1 MTDIALDPRRLR
13 GMYLVLAMANFAV
26 GIGAFSVVGVLSPL
40 ATSLGVSV
48 ADAGWMMTIYA
59 LLYAVSSPVL
69 VALSGRFDRAQ
80 VLVCG
85 LVLLALGATIGALAG
100 NYAVVLAARAM
111 MAVGGGLVTPV
122 TSAVG
127 LATTQPAGRG
137 RALATIFG
145 GLTLAQ
151 ALGVPLGAW
160 LGYAFSWRMTFALV
174 AVVAAVAAIVVHRM
188 VPRGLKVQPTSLA
201 TLGRI
206 LRTPRLMMAV
216 AFTAFFMGGVFVLY
230 TYLAPF
236 LETRYGL
243 ARTGV
248 TTVLLVYG
256 AGAVLGNSLG
266 GRLNDRIGAARTLAL
281 LGAGQ
286 LLMLPLLS
294 LATMPIWLVALLI
307 GFWSA
312 LGWSFN
318 VPQQARL
325 GALDPA
331 RAPVLLALNAAAI
344 YVGTS
349 VGAAIGGRVVEAAG
363 FGALGP
369 IGAAMI
375 VVAILSLAAVRW
387 MSRADRV
394 CAA

>member
-1 MTDIALDPRRLR
+1 MNDTGTLDPRRLR
-13 GMYLVLAMANFAV
+13 VLYLVLAMANFAV
-26 GIGAFSVVGVLSPL
+26 GLGAFSVVGVLSPL
-40 ATSLGVSV
+40 STSLGIKVS
-48 ADAGWMMTIYA
+48 DAGWLMTIYA
-59 LLYAVSSPVL
+59 LVYALSSPVL

-85 LVLLALGATIGALAG
+85 LTLLAIGAAIGALASD
-100 NYAVVLAARAM
+100 YSVVLAARAL

-127 LATTQPAGRG
+127 LATTKPEGRG

-160 LGYAFSWRMTFALV
+160 LGYAFSWRMTFVLV
-174 AVVAAVAAIVVHRM
+174 AAYAAIAAVVLYRL
-188 VPRGLKVQPTSLA
+188 VPRGLKIQPTSLA

-206 LRTPRLMMAV
+206 LLTPRLMLAV

-236 LETRYGL
+236 LETQYGL
-243 ARTGV
+243 ARAGV

-266 GRLNDRIGAARTLAL
+266 GRLNDRIGAARTLLL
-281 LGAGQ
+281 LGCGQ

-294 LATMPIWLVALLI
+294 LVIMPVWLIAILI

-349 VGAAIGGRVVEAAG
+349 VGAAIGGRVVEAVG

-369 IGAAMI
+369 IGATMI
-375 VVAILSLAAVRW
+375 LVAILSLGAVRW
-387 MSRADRV
+387 LAR
-394 CAA
+394 

>member
-1 MTDIALDPRRLR
+1 MTAATFDATRLR
-13 GMYLVLAMANFAV
+13 VVYLALAMANFAV

-40 ATSLGVSV
+40 STSLDISVS
-48 ADAGWMMTIYA
+48 AAGWLMTIYA
-59 LLYAVSSPVL
+59 IVYAVSSPVL

-85 LVLLALGATIGALAG
+85 LVLLALGAVIGALAG
-100 NYAVVLAARAM
+100 NYAVVLASRAM

-127 LATTQPAGRG
+127 LATTQAEGRG

-151 ALGVPLGAW
+151 ALGVPVGAW
-160 LGYAFSWRMTFALV
+160 LGYAFSWRMTFGLVAACAAAAALV
-174 AVVAAVAAIVVHRM
+174 VFRL

-206 LRTPRLMMAV
+206 LLTPRLMMAV

-243 ARTGV
+243 QRTGV

-266 GRLNDRIGAARTLAL
+266 GRLNDRIGAGRTLAL

-286 LLMLPLLS
+286 LVMLPLLS
-294 LATMPIWLVALLI
+294 LVTMPVVLVAVLI

-363 FGALGP
+363 FEALGP

-375 VVAILSLAAVRW
+375 VVSILSLAVVRW
-387 MSRADRV
+387 MSTREHV